1 MDNDFNIATQDQL
14 LVGNSDSI
22 LIFGCDAQ
30 QHLREFS
37 KMVSNQLLAQ
47 NNELEDLIQDISN
60 QIDVFQDSI
69 KKKPTFL
76 FGNKDKKRRSLVRE
90 YNDVLYY
97 IDKMELSLKLQ
108 EAQIIKESKI
118 FEELG
123 NQLDTTSTN
132 LNKVIAYGNNFL
144 NQRDDDDS
152 EDLKSW
158 YNRLSKRIES
168 LQISNTVVMQSKAQI
183 NLMLENNTQLV
194 DRIVEAVSTTIPI
207 WRNQITLLL
216 GVEKVNQN
224 IEIEQRMV
232 KAAEGYISK
241 QKKSKSKEL
250 DIDELLMVNES
261 LKNALDE
268 LDRIEKRD
276 GDIRLELNKSL
287 R

>member
-37 KMVSNQLLAQ
+37 KMVSNQLLTQ

-76 FGNKDKKRRSLVRE
+76 LGNKDKKRRSLVRE

-168 LQISNTVVMQSKAQI
+168 LLISNTV
-183 NLMLENNTQLV
+183 LV

-207 WRNQITLLL
+207 LRNQITLLL

-250 DIDELLMVNES
+250 DIDELLMVNKS

>member
-1 MDNDFNIATQDQL
+1 
-14 LVGNSDSI
+14 
-22 LIFGCDAQ
+22 
-30 QHLREFS
+30 
-37 KMVSNQLLAQ
+37 
-47 NNELEDLIQDISN
+47 
-60 QIDVFQDSI
+60 
-69 KKKPTFL
+69 
-76 FGNKDKKRRSLVRE
+76 
-90 YNDVLYY
+90 
-97 IDKMELSLKLQ
+97 
-108 EAQIIKESKI
+108 
-118 FEELG
+118 
-123 NQLDTTSTN
+123 
-132 LNKVIAYGNNFL
+132 
-144 NQRDDDDS
+144 
-152 EDLKSW
+152 
-158 YNRLSKRIES
+158 
-168 LQISNTVVMQSKAQI
+168 MQSKAQI

-250 DIDELLMVNES
+250 DIDELLMVNKS

>member
-1 MDNDFNIATQDQL
+1 M
-14 LVGNSDSI
+14 
-22 LIFGCDAQ
+22 
-30 QHLREFS
+30 
-37 KMVSNQLLAQ
+37 
-47 NNELEDLIQDISN
+47 
-60 QIDVFQDSI
+60 
-69 KKKPTFL
+69 
-76 FGNKDKKRRSLVRE
+76 RE

-168 LQISNTVVMQSKAQI
+168 LQISNTVAMQSKAQI

-232 KAAEGYISK
+232 KVAEGYISK

>member
-1 MDNDFNIATQDQL
+1 MDLFYRMEWPCHSVIFN
-14 LVGNSDSI
+14 
-22 LIFGCDAQ
+22 
-30 QHLREFS
+30 
-37 KMVSNQLLAQ
+37 
-47 NNELEDLIQDISN
+47 
-60 QIDVFQDSI
+60 
-69 KKKPTFL
+69 
-76 FGNKDKKRRSLVRE
+76 
-90 YNDVLYY
+90 
-97 IDKMELSLKLQ
+97 
-108 EAQIIKESKI
+108 
-118 FEELG
+118 
-123 NQLDTTSTN
+123 TTSTN

-168 LQISNTVVMQSKAQI
+168 LQISNTVAMQSKAQI

>member
-14 LVGNSDSI
+14 LVGDSDSI

-37 KMVSNQLLAQ
+37 KMVSNQLLTQ
-47 NNELEDLIQDISN
+47 NNELEGLIQDISN

-76 FGNKDKKRRSLVRE
+76 FGNKDKKRKSLVKE

-123 NQLDTTSTN
+123 DQLDTTSTN
-132 LNKVIAYGNNFL
+132 LNKVIAYGTNFL
-144 NQRDDDDS
+144 NQRDDDS

-168 LQISNTVVMQSKAQI
+168 LQISNTVAMQSKTQI

-194 DRIVEAVSTTIPI
+194 DRIVEAVSITIPI

-216 GVEKVNQN
+216 GVEKINQN

-241 QKKSKSKEL
+241 QKKSNSKEL

>member
-1 MDNDFNIATQDQL
+1 M
-14 LVGNSDSI
+14 
-22 LIFGCDAQ
+22 
-30 QHLREFS
+30 
-37 KMVSNQLLAQ
+37 
-47 NNELEDLIQDISN
+47 
-60 QIDVFQDSI
+60 
-69 KKKPTFL
+69 
-76 FGNKDKKRRSLVRE
+76 RE

-123 NQLDTTSTN
+123 KQLDTTSTN

-168 LQISNTVVMQSKAQI
+168 LQISNTVAMQSKAQI

>member
-1 MDNDFNIATQDQL
+1 M
-14 LVGNSDSI
+14 
-22 LIFGCDAQ
+22 
-30 QHLREFS
+30 
-37 KMVSNQLLAQ
+37 
-47 NNELEDLIQDISN
+47 
-60 QIDVFQDSI
+60 
-69 KKKPTFL
+69 
-76 FGNKDKKRRSLVRE
+76 RE

-168 LQISNTVVMQSKAQI
+168 LQISNTVAMQSKAQI

>member
-1 MDNDFNIATQDQL
+1 M
-14 LVGNSDSI
+14 
-22 LIFGCDAQ
+22 
-30 QHLREFS
+30 
-37 KMVSNQLLAQ
+37 
-47 NNELEDLIQDISN
+47 
-60 QIDVFQDSI
+60 
-69 KKKPTFL
+69 
-76 FGNKDKKRRSLVRE
+76 RE

-168 LQISNTVVMQSKAQI
+168 LQISNTVAMQSKAQI

-250 DIDELLMVNES
+250 DIDELLMVNKS

>member
-1 MDNDFNIATQDQL
+1 M
-14 LVGNSDSI
+14 
-22 LIFGCDAQ
+22 
-30 QHLREFS
+30 
-37 KMVSNQLLAQ
+37 
-47 NNELEDLIQDISN
+47 
-60 QIDVFQDSI
+60 
-69 KKKPTFL
+69 
-76 FGNKDKKRRSLVRE
+76 
-90 YNDVLYY
+90 
-97 IDKMELSLKLQ
+97 
-108 EAQIIKESKI
+108 
-118 FEELG
+118 
-123 NQLDTTSTN
+123 
-132 LNKVIAYGNNFL
+132 NKVIAYGNNFL

-168 LQISNTVVMQSKAQI
+168 LQISNTVAMQSKAQI

-241 QKKSKSKEL
+241 QMKSKSKEL
-250 DIDELLMVNES
+250 DIDELLMVNKS

>member
-1 MDNDFNIATQDQL
+1 
-14 LVGNSDSI
+14 
-22 LIFGCDAQ
+22 
-30 QHLREFS
+30 
-37 KMVSNQLLAQ
+37 
-47 NNELEDLIQDISN
+47 
-60 QIDVFQDSI
+60 
-69 KKKPTFL
+69 
-76 FGNKDKKRRSLVRE
+76 VRE

-168 LQISNTVVMQSKAQI
+168 LQISNTVAMQSKAQI

-250 DIDELLMVNES
+250 DIDELLMVNKS

>member
-1 MDNDFNIATQDQL
+1 M
-14 LVGNSDSI
+14 
-22 LIFGCDAQ
+22 
-30 QHLREFS
+30 
-37 KMVSNQLLAQ
+37 
-47 NNELEDLIQDISN
+47 
-60 QIDVFQDSI
+60 
-69 KKKPTFL
+69 
-76 FGNKDKKRRSLVRE
+76 RE

-118 FEELG
+118 FEELE

-144 NQRDDDDS
+144 NQRNDDDS

-168 LQISNTVVMQSKAQI
+168 LQISNTVAMQSKAQI